1 MKITISPFDAA
12 TNSVTATFIA
22 GDVTHTRQVN
32 AVLTDGKYDRK
43 ATAARVD
50 EVGKGVAVKIA
61 AGVITNPPDPAPLP
75 ATDE

>member
-1 MKITISPFDAA
+1 MKITIGAFDAVSG
-12 TNSVTATFIA
+12 TVTATFVE
-22 GDVTHTRQVN
+22 GDVTHSRTVN

-75 ATDE
+75 TTDE